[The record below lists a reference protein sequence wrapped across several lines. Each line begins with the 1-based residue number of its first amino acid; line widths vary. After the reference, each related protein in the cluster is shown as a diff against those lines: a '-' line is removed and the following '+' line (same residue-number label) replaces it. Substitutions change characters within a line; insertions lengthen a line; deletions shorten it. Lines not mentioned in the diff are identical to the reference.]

1 MIARIFVH
9 VACQAK
15 SETTLYTLSCLI
27 RGLYTHHD
35 MQVNM
40 VHGLAP
46 LRAIV
51 DHQSKPIRKALTE
64 RERER
69 KSGQM

>member
-15 SETTLYTLSCLI
+15 RETT
-27 RGLYTHHD
+27 LYTHHD